1 MREVVV
7 EVEQIAT
14 DLNLSESQNKQLK
27 STLAQARENIQQYKQ
42 ENPNVTREQ
51 LVSKIAA
58 NRGAIRE
65 RVGAFLTP

>member
-27 STLAQARENIQQYKQ
+27 STLTQARENIRQYKQ

-51 LVSKIAA
+51 LVTKIAA